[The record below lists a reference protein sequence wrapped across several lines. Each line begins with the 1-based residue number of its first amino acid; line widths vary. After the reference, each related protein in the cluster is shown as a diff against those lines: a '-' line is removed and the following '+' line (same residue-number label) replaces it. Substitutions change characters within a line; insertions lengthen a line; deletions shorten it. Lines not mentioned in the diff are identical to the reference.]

1 MYTEHMVREAQ
12 EKAFWHDWTASSFVS
27 RTSNLLWKA
36 FQAVNRRIPEG
47 ELPAPKWASGKLLKS
62 YERTAPPLARSAPD
76 PR

>member
-27 RTSNLLWKA
+27 RTSNLLWKHSRRSIDA
-36 FQAVNRRIPEG
+36 FPRANCRLRNG
-47 ELPAPKWASGKLLKS
+47 LRANSSKAMSGL
-62 YERTAPPLARSAPD
+62 R